1 LHGSQSDAGSGAM
14 RPRSRRGGAIA
25 IGVRWIPSSAAFF
38 FVSPGG
44 VGSGVGWGAEED

>member
-1 LHGSQSDAGSGAM
+1 VQGSQSDGGSGAM

-25 IGVRWIPSSAAFF
+25 IGVNWIPSSAAF

-44 VGSGVGWGAEED
+44 VGSGVW